1 MNDFPD
7 IVHADD
13 EIEPI
18 TLDDEGKKSGKT
30 PDLVAEGDIAAD
42 YLEALLD
49 ILDRDGDLDM
59 DVENNRARVS
69 IVGDDLDDLVGAEG
83 DVLEALQE
91 LTRLAVTRETGIR
104 SRLMLDIAGYRETE
118 KAKLVALAE
127 EVAGRVKE
135 SGESEKL
142 HPMTPFERKVVHDR
156 IGELGL
162 RSESEGEEPDRCI
175 VVHPVDAA

>member
-13 EIEPI
+13 EVE
-18 TLDDEGKKSGKT
+18 TLDLADDGKKAKT

-69 IVGDDLDDLVGAEG
+69 IVGDDLDDLVGSDG
-83 DVLEALQE
+83 DVLESLQE

-104 SRLMLDIAGYRETE
+104 SRLMLDIAGFREGE

-127 EVAGRVKE
+127 EVAERVKS
-135 SGESEKL
+135 SGEAEKL
-142 HPMTPFERKVVHDR
+142 HPMTAFERKVVHDR

-175 VVHPVDAA
+175 VVHPADAA

>member
-1 MNDFPD
+1 MTDFSD

-13 EIEPI
+13 EVETID
-18 TLDDEGKKSGKT
+18 LNDEGTKGKT

-69 IVGDDLDDLVGAEG
+69 IVGDDLDDLVGSDG

-104 SRLMLDIAGYRETE
+104 SRLMLDIAGFREGE

-127 EVAGRVKE
+127 EVAERVKAN
-135 SGESEKL
+135 GEPEKL
-142 HPMTPFERKVVHDR
+142 HPMSPFERKVVHDR

-175 VVHPVDAA
+175 VVHPVAGA

>member
-13 EIEPI
+13 EVETI
-18 TLDDEGKKSGKT
+18 DFNDEGKKGKT
-30 PDLVAEGDIAAD
+30 ADLVAEGDIAAD

-69 IVGDDLDDLVGAEG
+69 IVGDDLDDLVGSDG

-104 SRLMLDIAGYRETE
+104 SRLMLDIAGFREGE

-127 EVAGRVKE
+127 EVAERVKT
-135 SGESEKL
+135 SGEPEKL
-142 HPMTPFERKVVHDR
+142 HPMSPFERKVVHDR

-175 VVHPVDAA
+175 VVHPVAAA